1 MYQARRNSLLSESL
15 SNLFQTPPPAFQLD
29 HLSSLSDDCLR
40 DVLERLDYND
50 LDQIAPFGQ
59 RLNKLV
65 ELTRPKAAK
74 TKVSKLV
81 VHHKTDSDM
90 LGVIIKLASEEKFE
104 INSLDGLTDDPGK
117 QLLFKEFVAVD
128 DVKRKRLEMAD
139 ASIHKTFLDKA
150 SILLRRFDIV
160 NCYFVSITFNEQFL
174 ALIKQVTS
182 SKSIAK
188 IYFDEC
194 NFENGSAIEER
205 KRLLSIVIAAK
216 PTSIDVNFITDLIF
230 VDEDFIIDYANSVL
244 HPNLKISGTIHP
256 LPLSAALAAALWRF
270 DSLDITRPISNT
282 ENMISIIVKRLHLKR
297 TGVWNL
303 NISESID
310 EVQIDSMLLEHNE
323 LTHSDEFYGHVI
335 VIAETMHNV
344 VFTTSSDG
352 HGSFDLNAR
361 FL

>member
-128 DVKRKRLEMAD
+128 DAD

-160 NCYFVSITFNEQFL
+160 NCYFVS
-174 ALIKQVTS
+174 
-182 SKSIAK
+182 
-188 IYFDEC
+188 
-194 NFENGSAIEER
+194 
-205 KRLLSIVIAAK
+205 
-216 PTSIDVNFITDLIF
+216 
-230 VDEDFIIDYANSVL
+230 
-244 HPNLKISGTIHP
+244 IHP

-323 LTHSDEFYGHVI
+323 LTMFARSITFTQPSFI
-335 VIAETMHNV
+335 HNEV
-344 VFTTSSDG
+344 QI
-352 HGSFDLNAR
+352 
-361 FL
+361 